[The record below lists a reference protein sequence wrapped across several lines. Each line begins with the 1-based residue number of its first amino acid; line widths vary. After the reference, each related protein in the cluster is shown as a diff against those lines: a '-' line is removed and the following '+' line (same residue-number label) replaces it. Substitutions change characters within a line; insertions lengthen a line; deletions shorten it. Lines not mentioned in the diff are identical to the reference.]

1 MALPMLSPGM
11 CLAGRF
17 RIEAL
22 IGSGGY
28 ANVYRTIDLQLNV
41 PRAIKEVSDP
51 DSAIREQFNLEAQ
64 LLITSNHP
72 NIPRGY
78 ATFEE
83 NGRVY
88 LAMDYVEG
96 KDLEQLLSESLSQT
110 GKPLDEAQAL
120 RWLLPICDVL
130 EVMHTRVVPII
141 HRDIKPANIKL
152 NGAGVPVL
160 IDFGLAKLSRPGPTN
175 QAAQGVTP
183 GYAPPEQYLAQGK
196 TDARTDIYAMG
207 ATLYTLLVGREPAEA
222 PNRLLVQSGNSGQP
236 LIPARMLNPAISPAT
251 ARIIDKA
258 MDISPSQRQQSAAEL
273 RGEMLMA
280 LDQLETGRTIVPN
293 GVPTGPLPVPSPTA
307 KSAAVRSGPPPPPQ
321 APLFPASPVPP
332 AGPVGATMLSA
343 PLPRYAADKRPKP
356 GVATAWIDLGGPHV
370 QRWGKFGIII
380 AAVELYWGLLCTA
393 ALAGIVGT
401 SGFTRSPSIPLIIG
415 AVVWVLLVIMLTV
428 IVVRAVDRPIARRG
442 QLTDSRRG
450 VQGTLLILLWLV
462 INGLAL
468 FAFGNFSGP
477 LTLFGLGFLGL
488 ASILTGLLTTANVLG

>member
-28 ANVYRTIDLQLNV
+28 ATVYHAIDLQLNV
-41 PRAIKEVSDP
+41 PRAVKEVSDP
-51 DSAIREQFNLEAQ
+51 DAALREQFSLEAQ

-88 LAMDYVEG
+88 LVMDYVEG
-96 KDLEQLLSESLSQT
+96 KDLEQLLSESLTQT

-152 NGAGVPVL
+152 NGSGVPVL

-196 TDARTDIYAMG
+196 TDARTDIYAVG

-236 LIPARMLNPAISPAT
+236 LIPARMINPSISAAT

-273 RGEMLMA
+273 RGEMLLA

-307 KSAAVRSGPPPPPQ
+307 KSPAVRSGPSPAPQ
-321 APLFPASPVPP
+321 PPLFPAAAPI
-332 AGPVGATMLSA
+332 AATVLPA
-343 PLPRYAADKRPKP
+343 PLPRYADKRLGQ
-356 GVATAWIDLGGPHV
+356 GVGTAWIDLGGPQV
-370 QRWGKFGIII
+370 QRWGKLGIII
-380 AAVELYWGLLCTA
+380 AAIELYWGLLCTA

-401 SGFTRSPSIPLIIG
+401 SGFTRSPAIPLIIG
-415 AVVWVLLVIMLTV
+415 AVAWVLLVIMLTV

-450 VQGTLLILLWLV
+450 VQGTLLILLWLG
-462 INGLAL
+462 INALAL
-468 FAFGNFSGP
+468 IAFSSFSGT
-477 LTLFGLGFLGL
+477 LLLFGLGFLGL